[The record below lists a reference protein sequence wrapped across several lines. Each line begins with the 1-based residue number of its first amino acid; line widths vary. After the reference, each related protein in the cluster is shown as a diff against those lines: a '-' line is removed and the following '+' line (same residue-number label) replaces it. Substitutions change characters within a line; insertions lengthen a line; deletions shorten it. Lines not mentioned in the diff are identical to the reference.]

1 MTVLETRHIRPS
13 EFFTESLDVWCVRH
27 RTKGRFTIGGF
38 KFWGKDLILNLIE
51 EVKNPGSLNFYTQ
64 LLRYV
69 DAYTTEDLVFHW
81 RTDAKA
87 VELNKDISLPE
98 YDLKGVS
105 QIVCSQKINSTG
117 LSIYFT

>member
-1 MTVLETRHIRPS
+1 MLIR
-13 EFFTESLDVWCVRH
+13 CV
-27 RTKGRFTIGGF
+27 I
-38 KFWGKDLILNLIE
+38 
-51 EVKNPGSLNFYTQ
+51 
-64 LLRYV
+64 

-105 QIVCSQKINSTG
+105 EIVCSKKLNSTG
-117 LSIYFT
+117 ISTVQNTV

>member
-1 MTVLETRHIRPS
+1 M
-13 EFFTESLDVWCVRH
+13 DVIVH
-27 RTKGRFTIGGF
+27 A
-38 KFWGKDLILNLIE
+38 
-51 EVKNPGSLNFYTQ
+51 
-64 LLRYV
+64 

-117 LSIYFT
+117 LSAYPSFI

>member
-1 MTVLETRHIRPS
+1 MFASVAVTPAECGT
-13 EFFTESLDVWCVRH
+13 
-27 RTKGRFTIGGF
+27 
-38 KFWGKDLILNLIE
+38 
-51 EVKNPGSLNFYTQ
+51 
-64 LLRYV
+64 V

-105 QIVCSQKINSTG
+105 QMVCSQKINSTG
-117 LSIYFT
+117 ESTYFFHQV